1 MMVLYVTM
9 NSAVLLSQNSA
20 YLSGTVP
27 SNQVISSLEGKLG
40 TGENFGPVIDC
51 LFKKIAN

>member
-1 MMVLYVTM
+1 MVLYVTM